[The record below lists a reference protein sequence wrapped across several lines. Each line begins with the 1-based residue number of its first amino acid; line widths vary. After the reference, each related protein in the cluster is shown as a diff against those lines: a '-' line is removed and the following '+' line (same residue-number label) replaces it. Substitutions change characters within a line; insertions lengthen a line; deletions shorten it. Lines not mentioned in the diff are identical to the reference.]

1 MFEWFCVQCFF
12 DGFRTAV
19 AYSLWS
25 PGPSLKVCVPPQLKS
40 TDITRKTDE
49 DTEPTGPEPL
59 GD

>member
-1 MFEWFCVQCFF
+1 M
-12 DGFRTAV
+12 D
-19 AYSLWS
+19 SLWS

-40 TDITRKTDE
+40 TDVTRKTDE